1 MEWIRAIAFVAG
13 VVFISVAAFLL
24 LRRSIDFRR
33 LEQHNDVAG
42 FIYAVIGILYGV
54 LIAFVVI
61 VVWERYTELERTI
74 EDEANIIMQ
83 IHRDAD
89 AFPSPFREEL
99 RDRLRGYAQSV
110 IDYETDGLQDA
121 RGSANVK
128 RALDSLWQTYS
139 QFIPQD
145 ENDRVWYAEI
155 LKRLNA
161 LAGDRELRLNGLRH
175 HLPTIMWVVLGI
187 GGAITIGFAYFFG
200 TSNTLAH
207 VLMIAGLAITM
218 ALTIMLLWSLS
229 HPYSGLGQVDF
240 APLRDV
246 LELVGGR

>member
-1 MEWIRAIAFVAG
+1 MEWIRATAFVAG

-42 FIYAVIGILYGV
+42 FIYAVIGVLYGV

-74 EDEANIIMQ
+74 EDEANVIMQ

-89 AFPSPFREEL
+89 AFPSAFREDF
-99 RDRLRGYAQSV
+99 RDRLRTYAQSV
-110 IDYETDGLQDA
+110 VDHETQSSQDA
-121 RGSANVK
+121 RGSAHVK

-139 QFIPQD
+139 QFVPHD

-155 LKRLNA
+155 LLRLNSLVRDREHRLNA
-161 LAGDRELRLNGLRH
+161 LRH
-175 HLPTIMWVVLGI
+175 HLPTIMWIVLGI

-207 VLMIAGLAITM
+207 VLMIAGLAVTM
-218 ALTIMLLWSLS
+218 ALTIMLLWTLS

-240 APLRDV
+240 APLRDA
-246 LELVGGR
+246 LESIRSP